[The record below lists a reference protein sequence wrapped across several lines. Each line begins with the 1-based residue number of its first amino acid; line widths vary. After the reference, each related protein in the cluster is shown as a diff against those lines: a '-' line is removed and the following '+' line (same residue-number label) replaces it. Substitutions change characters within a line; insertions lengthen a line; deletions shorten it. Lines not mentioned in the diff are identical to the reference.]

1 MIRQNIFILN
11 QTIGVEAPRTRS
23 VIGGML
29 PSARDVSN
37 AVHQETVTSV
47 NSQLT
52 PYVTTFGQFLD
63 HDFTSTPLMQG
74 KQRIALHCNFI
85 LLIIWRLYHRFTCNI
100 DAIRL

>member
-1 MIRQNIFILN
+1 MLSTKYFHSSPK
-11 QTIGVEAPRTRS
+11 IGVEAPRTRS
-23 VIGGML
+23 VLGGML

-47 NSQLT
+47 NSQIT

-74 KQRIALHCNFI
+74 KQRIHSLTLHLPNS
-85 LLIIWRLYHRFTCNI
+85 
-100 DAIRL
+100 